1 MNLDPRFFHAPAPE
15 RAALELA
22 DLPTHPI
29 PLAADDAGARPG
41 PQALRPGRLRALR
54 AAARAAGAAP
64 RRAAPGR
71 GAAAGRADRPATLER
86 ALALQARPER
96 TARWAASSTD
106 IGALSELRLRITLAE
121 WQGVRVI
128 DPHELQPD
136 ASVLAAVP
144 RALAERDGVPPLLM
158 DGDALVVLVADPGTM
173 RCSTSCASPR
183 SGASVR

>member
-22 DLPTHPI
+22 DLPTHLI
-29 PLAADDAGARPG
+29 PLAADDAGALTRRRC
-41 PQALRPGRLRALR
+41 ARRLRALR
-54 AAARAAGAAP
+54 AALHELPELHHAAP
-64 RRAAPGR
+64 HLGEALLQ
-71 GAAAGRADRPATLER
+71 AGLIDPATLER

-96 TARWAASSTD
+96 TARWAASSSTSARSRAAPAH
-106 IGALSELRLRITLAE
+106 GAGQ

-144 RALAERDGVPPLLM
+144 RALAERDGVLPLLM